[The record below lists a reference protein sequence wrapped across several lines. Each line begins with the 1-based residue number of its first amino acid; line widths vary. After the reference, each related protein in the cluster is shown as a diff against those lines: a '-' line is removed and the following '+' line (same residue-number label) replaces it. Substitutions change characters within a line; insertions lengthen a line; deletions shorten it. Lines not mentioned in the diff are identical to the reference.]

1 MDFLLSNFSFRRI
14 LLFLPSLGLGMNVGK
29 SFLSH
34 AGIILQDKSIAK
46 HGITAILVTDLT
58 PSLPLLKQLGQLV
71 DGVLYKS

>member
-58 PSLPLLKQLGQLV
+58 PSLPLLKQPGQFS
-71 DGVLYKS
+71 GVLYKS